1 MCVIDRPETA
11 RGVTARTEIRTDR
24 LILRA
29 PNAGDLGAITRLCG
43 DYAIASMTSRMPH
56 PYAEADAHRFVGLVA
71 RQDLARERTFAIEL
85 PDDGLIGCLG
95 FHKAS
100 GSALEFGYWIGQ
112 PHWGRWASCHRSSGR
127 RPALGVRKD
136 WGRRAISS
144 GHFAGNA
151 ASANVLIKSGLFST
165 PARSNSGT
173 AQASGRG
180 RAHAHDGVRSWR
192 RLNPSPS
199 RGEGQG

>member
-1 MCVIDRPETA
+1 MCVIDRPETTRA
-11 RGVTARTEIRTDR
+11 TARTQIRTDR

-56 PYAEADAHRFVGLVA
+56 PYAEADALRFVGLVA

-85 PDDGLIGCLG
+85 PDEGLIGCLG

-100 GSALEFGYWIGQ
+100 GGPLEFGYWIGQ
-112 PHWGRWASCHRSSGR
+112 PYWGRGFATEAAAGALHWASE
-127 RPALGVRKD
+127 D

-144 GHFAGNA
+144 GHFAGNT
-151 ASANVLIKSGLFST
+151 ASANVLVKSGFLYT
-165 PARSNSGT
+165 GEIQRRHC
-173 AQASGRG
+173 QASGRTEPT
-180 RAHAHDGVRSWR
+180 RMMVWLA
-192 RLNPSPS
+192 
-199 RGEGQG
+199 

>member
-1 MCVIDRPETA
+1 MCVIDRPETTGDTAA
-11 RGVTARTEIRTDR
+11 RAEIRTDR

-29 PNAGDLGAITRLCG
+29 PNAGDLGAITQLCG
-43 DYAIASMTSRMPH
+43 DYAIARMTSRMPH

-85 PDDGLIGCLG
+85 PGEGLIGCLG

-100 GSALEFGYWIGQ
+100 GAQLEFGYWIGQ
-112 PHWGRWASCHRSSGR
+112 PYWGRGFATEAAAGALHWASE
-127 RPALGVRKD
+127 D

-151 ASANVLIKSGLFST
+151 PSANVLIKSGFLYT
-165 PARSNSGT
+165 GEIQRRHC
-173 AQASGRG
+173 QASGRIEPT
-180 RAHAHDGVRSWR
+180 RMMVWLA
-192 RLNPSPS
+192 
-199 RGEGQG
+199 